1 MRIDALT
8 LDGSAAF
15 SPYHQIRSADGITG
29 LVHHGCKFEGLEL
42 YIILVEADQEGR
54 LDLLCGAQEASLTCL
69 FALTGHASL
78 GLLRLDAG
86 FGWHSHGPG
95 AVHMHFPARTRTLIV
110 GYRAAVSCLARLTNL
125 PAHTLE
131 LERPALRR
139 TPELLV
145 ANLNLL
151 ATPPIAGHGSDIY
164 RWGKLLEILALHA
177 PTLAFD
183 EARDSEASLS
193 VREREAVARAAQILS
208 SNLAQPPS
216 LSELAEAAGL
226 SQRRLTQGFRESYG
240 STMFGYL
247 REARLAAAR
256 TMLEETDMPLK
267 QIAFHVGYGHANNFI
282 AAYRERFGS
291 SPRRHAR
298 KLAHG

>member
-8 LDGSAAF
+8 LDGSAGLL
-15 SPYHQIRSADGITG
+15 SSHPIRAAYGVTG
-29 LVHHGCKFEGLEL
+29 VIHHGNTFDGLEL
-42 YIILVEADQEGR
+42 YVFLVEAEHEAK
-54 LDLLCGAQEASLTCL
+54 LDLLCNEQQASLTCL
-69 FALTGHASL
+69 FALAGHVSL
-78 GLLRLDAG
+78 GPSRLDVG
-86 FGWHSHGPG
+86 FGWHNHGSGKLQLHLPG
-95 AVHMHFPARTRTLIV
+95 RTRTQIV
-110 GYRAAVSCLARLTNL
+110 GYRAPVSCIARLTDL
-125 PAHTLE
+125 PPHVLE
-131 LERPALRR
+131 LEAPSLRR

-145 ANLNLL
+145 SNLNLL

-183 EARDSEASLS
+183 EAREGETILSL
-193 VREREAVARAAQILS
+193 REREAVARAAQILS

-216 LSELAEAAGL
+216 IAELAEATGL

-240 STMFGYL
+240 STIFGYL
-247 REARLAAAR
+247 REARLTAAR
-256 TMLEETDMPLK
+256 AMLGETDMPLK

-282 AAYRERFGS
+282 AAYRERFGT

-298 KLAHG
+298 KLVHG

>member
-8 LDGSAAF
+8 LDGSATVFA
-15 SPYHQIRSADGITG
+15 SQRIRAAVGMVG
-29 LVHHGCKFEGLEL
+29 VVHHGSTFGGLEL
-42 YIILVEADQEGR
+42 YVMLAEAEQDAK
-54 LDLLCGAQEASLTCL
+54 LDLLCNEQSDSLTCL
-69 FALTGHASL
+69 FALAGHACL
-78 GLLRLDAG
+78 GLSRLEAG
-86 FGWHSHGPG
+86 YGWHNHGSG
-95 AVHMHFPARTRTLIV
+95 TLQVHFPARTRTLVV
-110 GYRAAVSCLARLTNL
+110 GYRATACCIARLTDL
-125 PAHTLE
+125 PPHALA

-139 TPELLV
+139 TPEILIS
-145 ANLNLL
+145 NLNLL

-177 PTLAFD
+177 PTLALD
-183 EARDSEASLS
+183 EVREGEGVLSL
-193 VREREAVARAAQILS
+193 REREAVGRAAQILS

-247 REARLAAAR
+247 REARLSAAR
-256 TMLEETDMPLK
+256 VMLEETDMPLK

-282 AAYRERFGS
+282 AAYRERFGT